1 MIRKH
6 RNLEEL
12 SHAFFYVEDSEQHY
26 TASASFCGNM
36 FYSYSTAIGYKY
48 KDKNGRRVL
57 FVSQNT
63 MSTTTGKHRGYL
75 ISACPFEV
83 LQVPFKY
90 GEQLKRLSE
99 KTVLKHIAENFASC
113 IKNDMQAKKT
123 YTRAEDR
130 DYTVSLQQRAAA
142 FVDIT
147 KVKIKGL
154 AKYTN
159 YCAERLSAENIR
171 QAAKKARERAAKKA
185 EQTKKRI
192 ESFKKSI
199 EKTPLLES
207 INKYCFDFKSWQATK
222 EEQEQRALFI
232 ASFGIKNPSFVTID
246 SAQNA
251 VKTTQAV
258 TLPINEI
265 KPLLKAW
272 KNGLNIIGQKC
283 GIYTVLENNE
293 QRVKIGCHNIPTEN
307 IKALAN
313 MLL

>member
-1 MIRKH
+1 MIRRH
-6 RNLEEL
+6 GSLEEL
-12 SHAFFYVEDSEQHY
+12 SHAFYYTEDSEQHSA
-26 TASASFCGNM
+26 ASASFEKNK
-36 FYSYSTAIGYKY
+36 FYSYYTCIGYKY
-48 KDKNGRRVL
+48 SGHGRRVL
-57 FVSQNT
+57 FVSWDT
-63 MSTTTGKHRGYL
+63 MSATTGKHRSYL
-75 ISACPFEV
+75 INACPFEV

-90 GEQLKRLSE
+90 GEHAPHAEKEILKY
-99 KTVLKHIAENFASC
+99 IAENFANC
-113 IKNDMQAKKT
+113 IKYDMQAKKT
-123 YTRAEDR
+123 YTRAADR
-130 DYTVSLQQRAAA
+130 DYTQQLLKNALA

-154 AKYTN
+154 AKYAKF
-159 YCAERLSAENIR
+159 CAEHLNAENIK

-192 ESFKKSI
+192 EAFKKRI
-199 EKTPLLES
+199 AKTPLLES

-222 EEQEQRALFI
+222 EELEQRALFI
-232 ASFGIKNPSFVTID
+232 ASFGIENPSFVTID

-258 TLPINEI
+258 TLPIKDI

-283 GIYTVLENNE
+283 GIYTILENNA

-313 MLL
+313 ALL